1 MKHYFLSAMVVLMS
15 AFAVVSCKDD
25 DDAVAA
31 SISADQTSVTY
42 DFTRSVQRL
51 DVSATV
57 DWTATTNVS
66 WIHLTKTAYD
76 ANEDR
81 VMFIVD
87 ENPTKDSRQGN
98 ITVSCSG
105 GSVTFTIT
113 QDGGHAVDV
122 PTKQYDITSEGGTLK
137 ITMSANTEVEVNVTE
152 GADWLT
158 FVEIKGMGTQFP
170 YMIFNAEVND
180 NEDERYATVK
190 VKEKGTA
197 DDQAITLTMTQKE
210 KDQFIMAATPEG
222 QTERS
227 VEGSAQSDLVF
238 DFATNVSYLESISDP
253 SWIIPV
259 KEEDPAETKT
269 NSVKSGQL
277 KYTVLQSSEY
287 EERVGTITI
296 VKYGTETE
304 LVKFTITQS
313 GNPTLLVD
321 KSFIS
326 DTDWKN
332 GIASDAKRF
341 NVKITHNLPRYPEA
355 VVLDVNWARFT
366 PSVDG
371 FTLEVDENDSGENR
385 SATLIISDPNGKA
398 QSIELTLKQKQK
410 ANN

>member
-87 ENPTKDSRQGN
+87 ENPTKDSRQGT
-98 ITVSCSG
+98 ITVSCSA

-113 QDGGHAVDV
+113 QDGGHTVDV
-122 PTKQYDITSEGGTLK
+122 PTKHYDIISDGGELK
-137 ITMSANTEVEVNVTE
+137 ITMSANTEVDVTVTE
-152 GADWLT
+152 GDWLR
-158 FVEIKGMGTQFP
+158 FKQVKGMGTQFP
-170 YMIFNAEVND
+170 YMIFEAAVND
-180 NEDERYATVK
+180 GTDERYATVK
-190 VKEKGTA
+190 VKEKGTP
-197 DDQAITLTMTQKE
+197 DEQAITLTMTQKE
-210 KDQFIMAATPEG
+210 KDQFNMAATPEG
-222 QTERS
+222 QTERN
-227 VEGSAQSDLVF
+227 VPGSEDTELVF

-259 KEEDPAETKT
+259 KEEPAETKA
-269 NSVKSGQL
+269 NSLKDGEL
-277 KYTVLQSSEY
+277 KYTILKSTAY
-287 EERVGTITI
+287 EERTGTVTI

-304 LVKFTITQS
+304 MVKFTIKQA
-313 GNPTLLVD
+313 GNPILVVD
-321 KSFIS
+321 KTFI
-326 DTDWKN
+326 TEAEWRN
-332 GIASDAKRF
+332 GIASDAKVF
-341 NVKITHNLPRYPEA
+341 NIKLTSNLPKEPSTESSA
-355 VVLDVNWARFT
+355 DWARFSK
-366 PSVDG
+366 SVDG
-371 FTLEVDENDSGENR
+371 LSLTVDKNESGADR
-385 SATLIISDPNGKA
+385 QATLTISDPDGKA
-398 QSIELTLKQKQK
+398 EPVELTLKQKK
-410 ANN
+410 

>member
-42 DFTRSVQRL
+42 DFTRSVQKL

-105 GSVTFTIT
+105 GSVIFTIT

-122 PTKQYDITSEGGTLK
+122 PTKHYDITSEGGTLK

-210 KDQFIMAATPEG
+210 KDQFNMAATPEG

-227 VEGSAQSDLVF
+227 VEGSAQSKLVF

-259 KEEDPAETKT
+259 KEETAETKT

-277 KYTVLQSSEY
+277 KYTILQSPEY

-304 LVKFTITQS
+304 MVKFTITQS
-313 GNPTLLVD
+313 ANPTLLVD
-321 KSFIS
+321 KSFIK
-326 DTDWKN
+326 DAEWKN
-332 GIASDAKRF
+332 GIESDAKRF
-341 NVKITHNLPRYPEA
+341 NVKVTHNLPEYPAKESSA
-355 VVLDVNWARFT
+355 EWASLEK
-366 PSVDG
+366 SVDG
-371 FTLEVDENDSGENR
+371 FTLKVDQNDSGEDR
-385 SATLIISDPNGKA
+385 TATLTFSDPGGKA
-398 QSIELTLKQKQK
+398 TPVVLTLKQKKK